1 MIYLTGDTH
10 IPIDIDKIVNNFPQ
24 QNYLDKNDYLII
36 LGDFGLY
43 WKKNDVFYKW
53 YEWIQSRNFTTLW
66 VDGNHENYDMIAKLP
81 VLEWNGGLVQ
91 RDGDIIHLM
100 RGNVYTIE
108 DNKFFVFGGAYSI
121 DKAYRQNRISWWEE
135 EEYSLQERKLALTNL
150 DKHDWKVDYVLTHA
164 CPYIIKEI
172 MFGYRDETSTE
183 LFLEQIKNKLQFKDW
198 YFGHYHEY
206 KDYQNYH
213 ELYYD
218 IRRLGT

>member
-10 IPIDIDKIVNNFPQ
+10 IPLDVDKLKKVPDN
-24 QNYLDKNDYLII
+24 LTKSDYVII

-43 WKKNDVFYKW
+43 WRNNEVFCYW
-53 YEWIQSRNFTTLW
+53 YEWLQNRNFTVLW

-81 VLEWNGGLVQ
+81 VSEWNGGLVQ

-198 YFGHYHEY
+198 YFGHYHED